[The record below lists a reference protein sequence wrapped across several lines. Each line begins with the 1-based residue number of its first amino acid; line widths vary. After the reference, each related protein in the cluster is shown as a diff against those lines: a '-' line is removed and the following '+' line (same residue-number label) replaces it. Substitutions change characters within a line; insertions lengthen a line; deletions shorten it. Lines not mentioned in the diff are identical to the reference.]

1 MSEKRRILLVDDDPA
16 VTELLELRLDSWFDV
31 AVTNDPRDVLPLALA
46 MRPDAVVCD
55 IDMPEMDGGEVC
67 RALADEPRTA
77 GIPFLYLTAMVS
89 MGEVDDLHGEVGG
102 RPGIS
107 KSAPVKEI
115 AQRIHAAIDRATGG
129 R

>member
-1 MSEKRRILLVDDDPA
+1 MGEKKRILLVDDDPA
-16 VTELLELRLDSWFDV
+16 VTELLELRLDNWFEV
-31 AVTNDPRDVLPLALA
+31 IVTNDPRDVLPLARA
-46 MRPDAVVCD
+46 KQPHAVICD

-67 RALADEPRTA
+67 RALADDPRTA

-89 MGEVDDLHGEVGG
+89 ASEVDDLDGEIGG

-115 AQRIHAAIDRATGG
+115 AVRIHAAIERAG